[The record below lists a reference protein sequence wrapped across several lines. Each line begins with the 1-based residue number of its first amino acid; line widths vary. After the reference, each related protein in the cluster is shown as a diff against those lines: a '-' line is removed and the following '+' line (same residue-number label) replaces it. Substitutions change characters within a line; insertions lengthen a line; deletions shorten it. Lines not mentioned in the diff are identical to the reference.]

1 MQNSLKTLK
10 DKEKVMLFLK
20 LKNEKTKIT
29 VIYRGSKANKH
40 QNNCQEKKRNNNK
53 VNKTHNN
60 TNKKIKKMIYLL
72 RDVLLWLISNYFK
85 HCNANSS
92 YFCVGSVVWG
102 YKEVVH
108 I

>member
-1 MQNSLKTLK
+1 
-10 DKEKVMLFLK
+10 MLFFK
-20 LKNEKTKIT
+20 LKNEKPKIT

-53 VNKTHNN
+53 VNK
-60 TNKKIKKMIYLL
+60 KMIYLL
-72 RDVLLWLISNYFK
+72 RDVLMWLMGNYFK

>member
-1 MQNSLKTLK
+1 
-10 DKEKVMLFLK
+10 
-20 LKNEKTKIT
+20 
-29 VIYRGSKANKH
+29 
-40 QNNCQEKKRNNNK
+40 
-53 VNKTHNN
+53 
-60 TNKKIKKMIYLL
+60 MIYLL
-72 RDVLLWLISNYFK
+72 RDVLMWLMGNYFK